1 MKNTKSIILVI
12 VAILLAAAIGWYIG
26 FKKNFG
32 EPQVEETATVMMEK
46 MQKVFKFVAAEG
58 QISEIYDYK
67 DYQYYDISPLRKK
80 ILVRVNAKVLVGYDF
95 EKASFRLDDAT
106 RTIYI
111 DSIGPAELLAIDHDL
126 DYYDIQEGTFN
137 SFSEQELNDINT
149 KAKNYAAAIVDGSDL
164 FKKAEEQKED
174 LIDMLRVAAQSTG
187 WRIEVGDVGI
197 KD

>member
-1 MKNTKSIILVI
+1 MKKTKY
-12 VAILLAAAIGWYIG
+12 ILLIIAAIIFAGAIGWYIG
-26 FKKNFG
+26 FKNNFG
-32 EPQVEETATVMMEK
+32 EPQVTESANTMMEK

-95 EKASFRLDDAT
+95 EKASF
-106 RTIYI
+106 TIDEASKTIFI

-126 DYYDIQEGTFN
+126 DYYNIQEGTFN
-137 SFSEQELNDINT
+137 TFSEQELNDINA
-149 KAKNYAAAIVDGSDL
+149 KAKNYVAAIVEESDL
-164 FKKAEEQKED
+164 YKAAAEQKAD
-174 LIDMLRVAAQSTG
+174 LIEMLTVAARSTG
-187 WRIEVGDVGI
+187 WNIEVKDIGI

>member
-1 MKNTKSIILVI
+1 MKKNRNIVLTLVA
-12 VAILLAAAIGWYIG
+12 VLLAALIGWYVG

-32 EPQVEETATVMMEK
+32 EPQVTETATTMMEK

-95 EKASFRLDDAT
+95 EKASFRVDEES
-106 RTIYI
+106 RTIFI

-137 SFSEQELNDINT
+137 SFSEQELNDINE
-149 KAKNYAAAIVDGSDL
+149 KAKNYAAAIVKESDL
-164 FKKAEEQKED
+164 YKIADEQKAD
-174 LIDMLRVAAQSTG
+174 LIDMLTVAAQSTG
-187 WRIEVGDVGI
+187 WKIEVADVGI

>member
-1 MKNTKSIILVI
+1 MKKNRN
-12 VAILLAAAIGWYIG
+12 ILLIISAIVLAGVIGWYVG
-26 FKKNFG
+26 FKNNFG
-32 EPQVEETATVMMEK
+32 EPQVTESANTMMEK

-95 EKASFRLDDAT
+95 EKASFRIDEVSK
-106 RTIYI
+106 TIFI

-137 SFSEQELNDINT
+137 TFSEQELNDINT
-149 KAKNYAAAIVDGSDL
+149 KAKNYAAAIVEESDL
-164 FKKAEEQKED
+164 YKIADEQKQD
-174 LIDMLRVAAQSTG
+174 LIDMLTVAAQSTG
-187 WRIEVGDVGI
+187 WNIEVKDVGI

>member
-1 MKNTKSIILVI
+1 MKRNKNFLLIIL
-12 VAILLAAAIGWYIG
+12 AIILAGTVGWYIG

-32 EPQVEETATVMMEK
+32 EPQVTESANTMMEK

-67 DYQYYDISPLRKK
+67 DYQYYDISPFRKK

-95 EKASFRLDDAT
+95 EKARFTVDDASK
-106 RTIYI
+106 TIFI

-137 SFSEQELNDINT
+137 SFSEQELNEINE
-149 KAKNYAAAIVDGSDL
+149 KAKNYAAAIVKDSDL
-164 FKKAEEQKED
+164 FKIAEEQKAD
-174 LIDMLRVAAQSTG
+174 LIDMLTVAAQSTG
-187 WRIEVGDVGI
+187 WKIEVRDVGI

>member
-1 MKNTKSIILVI
+1 MKKNRN
-12 VAILLAAAIGWYIG
+12 ILLIISAIVLAGVIGWYVG
-26 FKKNFG
+26 FKNNFG
-32 EPQVEETATVMMEK
+32 EPQVTESANTMMEK

-95 EKASFRLDDAT
+95 EKASFRIDEASKS
-106 RTIYI
+106 IFI

-137 SFSEQELNDINT
+137 TFSEQELNDINT
-149 KAKNYAAAIVDGSDL
+149 KAKNYAAAIVEESDL
-164 FKKAEEQKED
+164 YKIADEQKQD
-174 LIDMLRVAAQSTG
+174 LIDMLTVAAQSTG
-187 WRIEVGDVGI
+187 WNIEVKDVGI

>member
-1 MKNTKSIILVI
+1 MNKTKNILLVI
-12 VAILLAAAIGWYIG
+12 AAIIFAALIGWYVG
-26 FKKNFG
+26 FKNNFG
-32 EPQVEETATVMMEK
+32 EPQVTESANTMMEK

-95 EKASFRLDDAT
+95 EKASFRIDDESK
-106 RTIYI
+106 TIYI

-137 SFSEQELNDINT
+137 YFSEDELNEINE
-149 KAKNYAAAIVDGSDL
+149 KAKNYAAAIVEDSDL
-164 FKKAEEQKED
+164 YKVAEEQKED
-174 LIDMLRVAAQSTG
+174 LIDMLRVAALSTG
-187 WRIEVGDVGI
+187 WKIEVGEQAI

>member
-1 MKNTKSIILVI
+1 MKNTKTILLVVAAIIL
-12 VAILLAAAIGWYIG
+12 AALVGWYIG
-26 FKKNFG
+26 FKNNFG
-32 EPQVEETATVMMEK
+32 EHQVEETATVMMEK

-95 EKASFRLDDAT
+95 EKASFRVDDDSK
-106 RTIYI
+106 TIYI

-137 SFSEQELNDINT
+137 YFSEEELNDIND
-149 KAKNYAAAIVDGSDL
+149 KAKNYAASIVSDSDL